1 MVKDK
6 NTEQRIFDAARIV
19 FQQKGLAGARM
30 QEIADEAG
38 INKALLHYYYR
49 SKEKL
54 FEAIF
59 NEVFS
64 NIVLGLQ
71 NLFSKEMGILER
83 FHAIVEI
90 YIDNLLKNPHIPL
103 FVINEINQN
112 PEKIISIL
120 NDKVVIHMK
129 NFLIQMYQEM
139 NEGKIKKVDPFQ
151 LLMSVIGM
159 IIFPF
164 AVFPA
169 IKGIAAKN
177 QMPVETFLQDRKQ
190 IIIGYIENILKP

>member
-30 QEIADEAG
+30 QEIADEAE
-38 INKALLHYYYR
+38 INKSLLHYYFR

-54 FEAIF
+54 FDAIF

-64 NIVLGLQ
+64 NIVTGLED
-71 NLFSKEMGILER
+71 LFTKEMSIIDR
-83 FHAIVEI
+83 FRSIVEI

-112 PEKIISIL
+112 PDKIISIL
-120 NDKVVIHMK
+120 DQKVVIHMK
-129 NFLIQMYQEM
+129 GFMMQMFKEM
-139 NEGKIKKVDPFQ
+139 NEGKIRMVDPFQ

-164 AVFPA
+164 AVFPV
-169 IKGIAAKN
+169 IQGIAAKN

-190 IIIGYIENILKP
+190 IIFGYIENILKP